1 VKSEHLQRE
10 KKIKGSPKPEGNK
23 LVHKWRVIV
32 PIAFLFLIGGCGGGT
47 PPPSFPPKAKSP
59 AVEKRK
65 EDITKV
71 AEKKGPEK
79 KEETEYSYNPA
90 GKPDPFKPF
99 IQLTPSREASRIVP
113 LTPLQKYEV
122 SQLKLVAIISLP
134 EGNIALVEDVTG
146 KGYFVKKGTLIGKN
160 DGKVTKILKDKVV
173 IEEVY
178 QDVFGQ
184 TKTNEISLLLHK
196 VEGGES

>member
-1 VKSEHLQRE
+1 MDHGWVA
-10 KKIKGSPKPEGNK
+10 
-23 LVHKWRVIV
+23 V

-47 PPPSFPPKAKSP
+47 PPSSLPPKAKSP

-65 EDITKV
+65 EDVTKV
-71 AEKKGPEK
+71 AEKKEPEK
-79 KEETEYSYNPA
+79 KEETEYSYNPT

-99 IQLTPSREASRIVP
+99 IQLTARGASRNVP
-113 LTPLQKYEV
+113 MTPLQKYEI

-134 EGNIALVEDVTG
+134 EGNIALVEDGTG

-184 TKTNEISLLLHK
+184 TKTNEISVFLHK
-196 VEGGES
+196 AEGGEES